1 MARTA
6 LRFDS
11 RRGLELE
18 LCRSRQPTYG
28 GGLWD
33 AFLTKF
39 NPTCTALVYST
50 YMGSTLDDRG
60 YAIAVYRDAS
70 DNMHA
75 YVTDLTTSPSF
86 PTTAGAFQTTFVGA
100 RDALAAHFRFPGMRP
115 RLSNPAAQADLG
127 IVK

>member
-70 DNMHA
+70 DNMR
-75 YVTDLTTSPSF
+75 TSRTSPRRRVFRRRRVRSRQPLSVPGTRLP
-86 PTTAGAFQTTFVGA
+86 PTSGFQGCVRG
-100 RDALAAHFRFPGMRP
+100 
-115 RLSNPAAQADLG
+115 
-127 IVK
+127 